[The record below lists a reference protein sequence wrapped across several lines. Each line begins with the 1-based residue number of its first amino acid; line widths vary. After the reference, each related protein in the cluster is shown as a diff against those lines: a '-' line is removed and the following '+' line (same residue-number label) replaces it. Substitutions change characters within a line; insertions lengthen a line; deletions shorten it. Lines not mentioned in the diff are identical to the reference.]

1 MPTAIDD
8 FGRSFVVRANDH
20 LPFHTFHE
28 ASHMS
33 LRAALVLLLACSAAV
48 AQDQPEPTTTDSAAS
63 TELQSSHTDLLA
75 KALKFRSIGPAFMS
89 GRIGDLAIDQE
100 EPNTWYVAVASGG
113 VWKTTNAG
121 TTFKPI
127 FDDKPSYSIG
137 CVSIDPT
144 VHTTVW
150 VGTGENNGG
159 RHIGFGDGVYVSH
172 DSGDTW
178 EHRGLENSEHI
189 SKILVDPRNSNVVFA
204 ASQGPLWS
212 TGGQRGLFKSNDG
225 GKNWRNVLSAGGKGK
240 TEDEN
245 KNSYT
250 GVTDVVMDP
259 ANPDILYAATYQRH
273 RNVWAIINTGPEAG
287 IFKSMDAGETWT
299 ELKTGLPGED
309 MGKISLQVSPQ
320 KSNVVYATIELPG
333 RKGGFWRSE
342 NFGAS
347 WKKTSDF
354 VSGGTGPHYY
364 QELWADPHR
373 YGVLYQANNYFSR
386 SEDNGETWDNIEGD
400 NKHVDNHAVAFHPT
414 DKDFLL
420 VGCDGGVYRSYDY
433 CQTWAFCANLPLSQ
447 FYKLS
452 VDNDYPFYNV
462 AGGTQDNNSHY
473 GPAATANEQGIVNS
487 DWRITVGGDGH
498 DTAIDPEDPNTI
510 YAESQQGFLRR
521 FDRKTGE
528 SVAIQPQPG
537 KGEEAFRFNWDSPIL
552 ISPHSHTRLY
562 FASQYLHRSDDRG
575 DSWKRV
581 SPDLSRN
588 RNRYELPT
596 MGRVHSVDAG
606 YDLYAMSQHSNI
618 TSVSESPVVEGL
630 LYVGTDDGLIQVSED
645 GGENWRKIDKIFGV
659 PEYFFV
665 NDIKADLH
673 DADTVYAC
681 IDDHKTGDYK
691 AYVVKS
697 TDRGRTWDLISED
710 LPAKHIC
717 WRIVQDHVNKD
728 LFFLATE
735 FGIFC
740 SLDAGEKWFNLKNGL
755 PTISFRDLEIQ
766 KRENDLVAASF
777 GRSFY
782 VLDNYSMLRDASPKL
797 FADSEFHM
805 FPVRRAFWYVQ
816 NDNLGGEKGFQGDS
830 MYNAKNPDYGVVLNY
845 YIRDEY
851 KSLKAKRREAEA
863 KIRKEGGDV
872 PVPSFDDLQAEEDEI
887 APRYYVEIHDTAGT
901 IVAVEDLS
909 NSKGIHKTVW
919 SMGHAG
925 LAPNM
930 RRGPLVAPGTY
941 TAHAFKSIDGK
952 SESLGEPVA
961 FDIESIITPTLELP
975 DRAATIAYIKEMGLF
990 ANKTNAV
997 TTTLSKGLQQIDEL
1011 SSVIKSHPQG
1021 TAELLADAS
1030 SLQTKMKEFQR
1041 QLRGSELKS
1050 ERWVMDE
1057 PGILSRLQRAMYD
1070 AAGGTHGP
1078 TTTGREQYKI
1088 GREQF
1093 EEIEADLLKLIGADM
1108 EQFQNAVDAAG
1119 IPWTSGRQLP
1129 K

>member
-1 MPTAIDD
+1 MLNRVALLFLLVCSPAFAQEPSKAAEGETAEEKQLGQDQ
-8 FGRSFVVRANDH
+8 
-20 LPFHTFHE
+20 TK
-28 ASHMS
+28 
-33 LRAALVLLLACSAAV
+33 LLAG
-48 AQDQPEPTTTDSAAS
+48 
-63 TELQSSHTDLLA
+63 
-75 KALKFRSIGPAFMS
+75 ALKFRSIGPAFMS
-89 GRIGDLAIDQE
+89 GRIGDVAIDQE
-100 EPNTWYVAVASGG
+100 DPNTWYIAVASGG

-137 CVSIDPT
+137 CVTIDPS

-172 DSGDTW
+172 DSGGTW
-178 EHRGLENSEHI
+178 KHRGLKSSEHI
-189 SKILVDPRNSNVVFA
+189 SKVLVDPRNSNVVFA

-212 TGGQRGLFKSNDG
+212 PGGERGLYKSTDG
-225 GKNWRNVLSAGGKGK
+225 GENWKLVLSKG
-240 TEDEN
+240 E
-245 KNSYT
+245 YT
-250 GVTDVVMDP
+250 GVTDVVFDP
-259 ANPDILYAATYQRH
+259 KNPDVLYAATHQRH
-273 RNVWAIINTGPEAG
+273 RNVWAIINCGPETG
-287 IFKSMDAGETWT
+287 IHKSTDGGETWT
-299 ELKTGLPGED
+299 QLKTGLPGGD
-309 MGKISLQVSPQ
+309 VGKISLQVSPQ

-386 SEDNGETWDNIEGD
+386 SDDNGDTWISVEGD

-420 VGCDGGVYRSYDY
+420 VGCDGGVYRTYDY
-433 CQTWAFCANLPLSQ
+433 CKTWAFCANLPLAQ
-447 FYKLS
+447 FYKVS

-462 AGGTQDNNSHY
+462 AGGTQDNNSQY
-473 GPAATANEQGIVNS
+473 GPSATANVQGILNS
-487 DWRITVGGDGH
+487 DWRITIGGDGH
-498 DTAIDPEDPNTI
+498 DTAIDPEDPDTI
-510 YAESQQGFLRR
+510 YAESQQGYLRR

-537 KGEEAFRFNWDSPIL
+537 KGEEAFRFNWDSPIF

-562 FASQYLHRSDDRG
+562 FASQFLHRSDDRG
-575 DSWKRV
+575 DSWTKI

-596 MGRVHSVDAG
+596 MGRVWSVDAG

-618 TSVSESPVVEGL
+618 TSISESPLIEGL
-630 LYVGTDDGLIQVSED
+630 LYIGTDDGLIQISED
-645 GGENWRKIDKIFGV
+645 GGENWRKVDKIFGV

-673 DADTVYAC
+673 DPDTVYAC

-691 AYVVKS
+691 PYVVKS
-697 TDRGRTWDLISED
+697 TDRGRTWNLISEKI
-710 LPAKHIC
+710 PAKHIC

-740 SLDAGEKWFNLKNGL
+740 SLDACDNWFKLNSGL

-782 VLDNYSMLRDASPKL
+782 VLDNYSLLREATPEL
-797 FADSEFHM
+797 FADKAFHM

-816 NDNLGGEKGFQGDS
+816 NDNLGGEKGYQGDS
-830 MYNAKNPDYGVVLNY
+830 LFNAKNPDYGVVLNY
-845 YIRDEY
+845 FIRDGF
-851 KSLKAKRREAEA
+851 KSLEAKRKEAEA
-863 KIRKEGGDV
+863 KIRKADGNV
-872 PVPSFDDLQAEEDEI
+872 PVPTFEQLQAEEDEQP
-887 APRYYVEIHDTAGT
+887 PRFYVEIKDEAGT

-919 SMGHAG
+919 KMRYEG
-925 LAPNM
+925 LAANM
-930 RRGPLVAPGTY
+930 RSGPMVAAGTY
-941 TAHAFKSIDGK
+941 TATAFKSIEGET
-952 SESLGEPVA
+952 ESLGEPTTFVV
-961 FDIESIITPTLELP
+961 ESIVKPTLELP
-975 DRAATIAYIKEMGLF
+975 DRSETIAYIKEMGLY
-990 ANKTNAV
+990 ANRTNAIS
-997 TTTLSKGLQQIDEL
+997 TTLSERLAQINDLSNTIKNHPKGT
-1011 SSVIKSHPQG
+1011 SK
-1021 TAELLADAS
+1021 LLADS
-1030 SLQTKMKEFQR
+1030 RDLKLRMEDYQR
-1041 QLRGSELKS
+1041 KLRGNQNKTA
-1050 ERWVMDE
+1050 RWVMTE
-1057 PGILSRLQRAMYD
+1057 PGISSRLQRAMFD
-1070 AAGGTHGP
+1070 AMQGTHGP
-1078 TTTGREQYKI
+1078 TKTGREQYKI

-1093 EEIEADLLKLIGADM
+1093 EEIEADLLKLVGVEM
-1108 EQFQNAVDAAG
+1108 EKFEKAVDAAG
-1119 IPWTSGRQLP
+1119 IPWTSGRTIP